1 MLLVQVS
8 DLHLDGSPERHE
20 RAARVMAYVNG
31 LTGVDAV
38 LVSGDIADHGE
49 PAEYAEAGELL
60 TSPHRVLTC
69 PGNHDVRGPYE
80 SVLLGRPPSGG
91 AVNEAPRRGRRAGRD
106 VRLVPAGRADGLLD
120 EQTLAWLD
128 GVLADRPALVCFHH
142 PPATMHQ
149 PMIDE
154 ILLTDPDRLA
164 AVLDRH
170 PGVVA
175 VLCGHAHT
183 AAATTFAGRPCHVAP
198 GVVSTLRLPA
208 ERRDDLDYDAA
219 AGGRAARPRRHPAD
233 DPLPRRPLTR
243 EAAHARRRGGCHSRA
258 APSRPQDM
266 SVRGQRIVL
275 GVLLLISLVIGLW
288 ALLAPRSFY
297 DSFPGG
303 NRPALGLRRRAVQPA
318 PGQRRGI
325 DVPGAGGAH
334 RRRARPAGLAR
345 LAGAVWLVFSVP
357 HWLYHSTHLGL
368 YGTRDQALNEV
379 GLVAVVLLA
388 ALLCVPRDRWVG
400 GRAPAAET
408 AEVRR

>member
-49 PAEYAEAGELL
+49 PAEYAEAKQLL
-60 TSPHRVLTC
+60 KSPHRILTC

-80 SVLLGRPPSGG
+80 SVLLERSPSGG
-91 AVNEAPRRGRRAGRD
+91 AVNAAHDVAGVLIAMCDSSR
-106 VRLVPAGRADGLLD
+106 PGRADGLLD
-120 EQTLAWLD
+120 ESTLGWLD

-142 PPATMHQ
+142 PPAAMNQ

-170 PGVVA
+170 PGVLA

-208 ERRDDLDYDAA
+208 EHADDLDYAL
-219 AGGRAARPRRHPAD
+219 PPAVA
-233 DPLPRRPLTR
+233 L
-243 EAAHARRRGGCHSRA
+243 H
-258 APSRPQDM
+258 
-266 SVRGQRIVL
+266 VL
-275 GVLLLISLVIGLW
+275 
-288 ALLAPRSFY
+288 
-297 DSFPGG
+297 D
-303 NRPALGLRRRAVQPA
+303 
-318 PGQRRGI
+318 
-325 DVPGAGGAH
+325 
-334 RRRARPAGLAR
+334 
-345 LAGAVWLVFSVP
+345 
-357 HWLYHSTHLGL
+357 
-368 YGTRDQALNEV
+368 GTRLTTHYR
-379 GLVAVVLLA
+379 VV
-388 ALLCVPRDRWVG
+388 P
-400 GRAPAAET
+400 
-408 AEVRR
+408 

>member
-8 DLHLDGSPERHE
+8 DLHLDGSPERHG
-20 RAARVMAYVNG
+20 RAERVMAYVNG
-31 LTGVDAV
+31 LADLDAV

-49 PAEYAEAGELL
+49 PAEYAEARELL
-60 TSPHRVLTC
+60 KSPHRVLTC

-80 SVLLGRPPSGG
+80 SVLLGRPSSGG
-91 AVNEAPRRGRRAGRD
+91 AVNEAHDVAGVLVAMCDSSRPGR
-106 VRLVPAGRADGLLD
+106 PDGLLD

-208 ERRDDLDYDAA
+208 EHADDLDYAL
-219 AGGRAARPRRHPAD
+219 PPAVA
-233 DPLPRRPLTR
+233 L
-243 EAAHARRRGGCHSRA
+243 H
-258 APSRPQDM
+258 
-266 SVRGQRIVL
+266 VL
-275 GVLLLISLVIGLW
+275 
-288 ALLAPRSFY
+288 
-297 DSFPGG
+297 D
-303 NRPALGLRRRAVQPA
+303 
-318 PGQRRGI
+318 
-325 DVPGAGGAH
+325 
-334 RRRARPAGLAR
+334 
-345 LAGAVWLVFSVP
+345 
-357 HWLYHSTHLGL
+357 
-368 YGTRDQALNEV
+368 GTRLTTHYR
-379 GLVAVVLLA
+379 VV
-388 ALLCVPRDRWVG
+388 P
-400 GRAPAAET
+400 
-408 AEVRR
+408 

>member
-20 RAARVMAYVNG
+20 RAERVMAYVNG
-31 LTGVDAV
+31 LADLDAV

-49 PAEYAEAGELL
+49 PAEYAEARELL
-60 TSPHRVLTC
+60 KSPHRVLTC

-91 AVNEAPRRGRRAGRD
+91 AVNEAHDVAGVLVAMCDSSRPGR
-106 VRLVPAGRADGLLD
+106 PDGLLD

-208 ERRDDLDYDAA
+208 EHADDLDYAL
-219 AGGRAARPRRHPAD
+219 PPAVA
-233 DPLPRRPLTR
+233 L
-243 EAAHARRRGGCHSRA
+243 H
-258 APSRPQDM
+258 
-266 SVRGQRIVL
+266 VL
-275 GVLLLISLVIGLW
+275 
-288 ALLAPRSFY
+288 
-297 DSFPGG
+297 D
-303 NRPALGLRRRAVQPA
+303 
-318 PGQRRGI
+318 
-325 DVPGAGGAH
+325 
-334 RRRARPAGLAR
+334 
-345 LAGAVWLVFSVP
+345 
-357 HWLYHSTHLGL
+357 
-368 YGTRDQALNEV
+368 GTRLTTHYR
-379 GLVAVVLLA
+379 VV
-388 ALLCVPRDRWVG
+388 P
-400 GRAPAAET
+400 
-408 AEVRR
+408 

>member
-20 RAARVMAYVNG
+20 RAERAMAYVNG
-31 LTGVDAV
+31 LTDLDAV

-49 PAEYAEAGELL
+49 PAEYAEARQLL

-91 AVNEAPRRGRRAGRD
+91 AVNEAHDVAG
-106 VRLVPAGRADGLLD
+106 VLVAMCDSSRPGRADGLLD

-198 GVVSTLRLPA
+198 AVVSTLRLPA
-208 ERRDDLDYDAA
+208 EHADDLDYTL
-219 AGGRAARPRRHPAD
+219 PPAVA
-233 DPLPRRPLTR
+233 L
-243 EAAHARRRGGCHSRA
+243 H
-258 APSRPQDM
+258 
-266 SVRGQRIVL
+266 VL
-275 GVLLLISLVIGLW
+275 
-288 ALLAPRSFY
+288 
-297 DSFPGG
+297 D
-303 NRPALGLRRRAVQPA
+303 
-318 PGQRRGI
+318 
-325 DVPGAGGAH
+325 
-334 RRRARPAGLAR
+334 
-345 LAGAVWLVFSVP
+345 
-357 HWLYHSTHLGL
+357 
-368 YGTRDQALNEV
+368 GTRLTTHYR
-379 GLVAVVLLA
+379 VV
-388 ALLCVPRDRWVG
+388 P
-400 GRAPAAET
+400 
-408 AEVRR
+408 

>member
-20 RAARVMAYVNG
+20 RAERVMAYVNA

-49 PAEYAEAGELL
+49 PAEYAEARQLL
-60 TSPHRVLTC
+60 KSPHRVLTC

-91 AVNEAPRRGRRAGRD
+91 AVNEAHDVAG
-106 VRLVPAGRADGLLD
+106 VLVAMCDSSRPGRADGLLA

-154 ILLTDPDRLA
+154 ILLTDPDGLA
-164 AVLDRH
+164 AMLDRH
-170 PGVVA
+170 PNVVA

-208 ERRDDLDYDAA
+208 EHAGDLDYEL
-219 AGGRAARPRRHPAD
+219 PPAVA
-233 DPLPRRPLTR
+233 L
-243 EAAHARRRGGCHSRA
+243 H
-258 APSRPQDM
+258 
-266 SVRGQRIVL
+266 VL
-275 GVLLLISLVIGLW
+275 
-288 ALLAPRSFY
+288 
-297 DSFPGG
+297 D
-303 NRPALGLRRRAVQPA
+303 
-318 PGQRRGI
+318 
-325 DVPGAGGAH
+325 
-334 RRRARPAGLAR
+334 
-345 LAGAVWLVFSVP
+345 
-357 HWLYHSTHLGL
+357 
-368 YGTRDQALNEV
+368 GTRLTTHYR
-379 GLVAVVLLA
+379 VV
-388 ALLCVPRDRWVG
+388 P
-400 GRAPAAET
+400 
-408 AEVRR
+408 